1 MVEFLEDGEKRVER
15 FQMVVL
21 STQLQ
26 LSTPVKTIGEQ
37 LGLKLSEK
45 VFYTTEDPSLE
56 PTEKEGISVAGGI
69 TLG

>member
-1 MVEFLEDGEKRVER
+1 
-15 FQMVVL
+15 MVVL

-45 VFYTTEDPSLE
+45 VYTTEDTSLE
-56 PTEKEGISVAGGI
+56 PTEKEGISVTGGV